1 MPKTLE
7 QLERLGRLSLDMK
20 LAAVEALTDLLDGC
34 KGPHE
39 IHENTGLPDER
50 CKEIWDLHCVLMK
63 ELVG

>member
-39 IHENTGLPDER
+39 IHENTGLPDR
-50 CKEIWDLHCVLMK
+50 KSV
-63 ELVG
+63 V